1 MLNKLLVL
9 KFSYYPIIKQRT
21 FLRLSLR
28 KPLRWYFKSLSW
40 DLARYDEIDCERFSH
55 QHQLNIFANTDSGAL
70 ESPNTTSNLNFKRSS
85 HLQGWVNISHNM
97 AVLQAATIS
106 VPMASEKYIWQLKF
120 QQKLPVGNQQI
131 KKIRE
136 KCEKFIDP
144 WTNYQ
149 WINC

>member
-1 MLNKLLVL
+1 MG
-9 KFSYYPIIKQRT
+9 
-21 FLRLSLR
+21 
-28 KPLRWYFKSLSW
+28 
-40 DLARYDEIDCERFSH
+40 E
-55 QHQLNIFANTDSGAL
+55 
-70 ESPNTTSNLNFKRSS
+70 
-85 HLQGWVNISHNM
+85 HLPCNM
-97 AVLQAATIS
+97 AVLQAATIL

-149 WINC
+149 